1 MCTKN
6 HNNMRYSSWD
16 KGWDRQNFLSFL
28 SFYLTYNLKN
38 ENFEKMKHL
47 EVSFYTS
54 APKIMIIC
62 YTVPKIW
69 HVMDVYNYFPF
80 SAILCNF
87 IPLRAPKNK
96 IFKKLKKHLVMFIK
110 IMIRWCTVPEILS
123 EQTVTK
129 WHIEVRALFKKI
141 NVKLWRK
148 QKNED
153 YKAKDKIRRVKVAIF
168 NF

>member
-6 HNNMRYSSWD
+6 HNNMRYSSCD
-16 KGWDRQNFLSFL
+16 KGREFLVIL
-28 SFYLTYNLKN
+28 VLLPHLYTTQKIKILKKWN
-38 ENFEKMKHL
+38 TWRYRFTQVHQR
-47 EVSFYTS
+47 SWSY
-54 APKIMIIC
+54 AI

-96 IFKKLKKHLVMFIK
+96 IFKKLKKQLAMFIK